1 MPASWGRG
9 RSLAPARGDAIGAVA
24 EGARGKAAAAIGGP
38 AAVTRARSV
47 HAVAMARVSLRDL
60 RILLLPA
67 VTLAGLGAGGLLLLW
82 SREAADAVW
91 AATAVLVLVPLVWSI
106 GRTLARGRI
115 GVDVI
120 ALLAI
125 VAALALGEQLAA
137 AVVALMLSGGNALE
151 LAASRRSRRELAALL
166 ARAPQS
172 ALLRRGDELLEVPV
186 DRVRVGDLVLVR
198 AGEVVPVDG
207 VVEGAGGVVDESA
220 LTGEPVPVMLAH
232 GAPVRSGSTN
242 AGGALDVRATRP
254 ASESAYAAIVRLV
267 REAGARRAPFVR
279 MADRY
284 AALFLPATLALAGI
298 AWAASGDPVRALA
311 VLVVATPCPLIL
323 AAPVA
328 LVSGVSRA
336 ARRGVI
342 VKGAGVVESL
352 GLARTVLLDKTGTLT
367 IGTPTVSRVVAS
379 DGVPEDR
386 LLLLTASV
394 ERLSPHVLAE
404 AVVRDATRRGL
415 ELRFPEAVVEE
426 PGQGVEGVVEGVRVT
441 AGSPGWLEDRGC
453 EAPAEGG
460 IGPGDGRARI
470 LVALDGH
477 AAGVIEMADHVRPE
491 SRRLVERLRGAG
503 VRDIAMA
510 TGDDDATA
518 AEVARQVGVD
528 HVYAEQS
535 PESKLDLVTAMR
547 ALEEGGAVVM
557 VGHGINDAPALAAA
571 DVGIAMGTSG
581 ATASSEAADAV
592 VVVDDVERVAEAVEI
607 GRRSL
612 RIARESVLVG
622 MGLSIA
628 AMILAAAG
636 LIPPLGGALLQEG
649 IDVAVILNALRA
661 LRG

>member
-1 MPASWGRG
+1 VGSPQAGTGR
-9 RSLAPARGDAIGAVA
+9 
-24 EGARGKAAAAIGGP
+24 
-38 AAVTRARSV
+38 
-47 HAVAMARVSLRDL
+47 LRDHPSVS
-60 RILLLPA
+60 RPATADVPTLLLPV
-67 VTLAGLGAGGLLLLW
+67 VTLLGLAGGGLALIW
-82 SREAADAVW
+82 SGTAADIVW
-91 AATAVLVLVPLVWSI
+91 AATAALVLVPLVWSI
-106 GRTLARGRI
+106 GRTLVRGRI

-125 VAALALGEQLAA
+125 VAALALGEYLAA

-151 LAASRRSRRELAALL
+151 LGASRRSRRELAALL

-172 ALLRRGDELLEVPV
+172 ALLRDGEELVEVPV

-207 VVEGAGGVVDESA
+207 VVDGAGGIVDESA
-220 LTGEPVPVMLAH
+220 LTGEPLPVDLSH
-232 GAPVRSGSTN
+232 GSPVRSGSTN

-254 ASESAYAAIVRLV
+254 ASESAYAGIVRLV
-267 REAGARRAPFVR
+267 REASAQRAPFVR

-284 AALFLPATLALAGI
+284 AALFLPFTLALAGI

-342 VKGAGVVESL
+342 VKGAGAIETL
-352 GLARTVLLDKTGTLT
+352 GQARTVVLDKTGTLT
-367 IGTPTVSRVVAS
+367 IGTPSVARIAIS
-379 DGVPEDR
+379 DGVTPER

-394 ERLSPHVLAE
+394 EQLSPHVLAE
-404 AVVRDATRRGL
+404 SIVREAGRRGL
-415 ELRFPEAVVEE
+415 DLPFPEGVVEE
-426 PGQGVEGVVEGVRVT
+426 PGQGVEGMADGVRVT
-441 AGSPGWLEDRGC
+441 VGSAGFLASRGC
-453 EAPAEGG
+453 TLPEDGAAE
-460 IGPGDGRARI
+460 PLDGRARI
-470 LVALDGH
+470 LVALDGSG
-477 AAGVIEMADHVRPE
+477 AGVIEMADRVRPE
-491 SRRLVERLRGAG
+491 SRQLVERLRRAG
-503 VRDIAMA
+503 VDEIVVA
-510 TGDDDATA
+510 TGDDPATA
-518 AEVARQVGVD
+518 AEVARRVGVD
-528 HVYAEQS
+528 RVYADQT
-535 PESKLDLVTAMR
+535 PESKLALVNAM
-547 ALEEGGAVVM
+547 GGRHDGGGVVM
-557 VGHGINDAPALAAA
+557 VGDGINDAPALAAA
-571 DVGIAMGTSG
+571 DVGIAMGTAG

-612 RIARESVLVG
+612 HIARQSVLVG
-622 MGLSIA
+622 MGLSIV
-628 AMILAAAG
+628 AMILAALG